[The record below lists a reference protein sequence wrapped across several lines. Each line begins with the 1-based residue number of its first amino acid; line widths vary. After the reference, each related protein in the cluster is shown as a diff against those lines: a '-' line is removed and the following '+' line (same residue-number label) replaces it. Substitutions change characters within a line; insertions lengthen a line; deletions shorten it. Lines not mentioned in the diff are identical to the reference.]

1 MPEKKGTIQAMSDI
15 QERLRILLDY
25 WIEHNREHEQEF
37 RDWADKATSLPN
49 DVAQQL
55 QEAAARM
62 ADASNCLEKA
72 RQALTKSMEKE

>member
-1 MPEKKGTIQAMSDI
+1 MSDI

-25 WIEHNREHEQEF
+25 WIEHNHEHEEEF
-37 RDWADKATSLPN
+37 CDWADKAASLPGE
-49 DVAQQL
+49 VAQQL

-72 RQALTKSMEKE
+72 RQALVERKEGHKDVHG